1 MNKTLKDSVLS
12 RWGILILVAFV
23 QAANYYFY
31 DAISPLKRT
40 LETEFG
46 FSSSDFGLFVSFY
59 SIPNTFL
66 LMAVLGGVILD
77 RLGIR
82 RTGNLFIGL
91 MTAGGIVTAYGASLT
106 YTQGGPMYDFMG

>member
-1 MNKTLKDSVLS
+1 MLAKHSMKDSRLS
-12 RWGILILVAFV
+12 RWGHTYSGSSI

-46 FSSSDFGLFVSFY
+46 FTSSDFGLFVSFY

-66 LMAVLGGVILD
+66 LMAVL
-77 RLGIR
+77 
-82 RTGNLFIGL
+82 
-91 MTAGGIVTAYGASLT
+91 AASSST
-106 YTQGGPMYDFMG
+106 V

>member
-1 MNKTLKDSVLS
+1 MNTLTKTMKDSALT
-12 RWGILILVAFV
+12 RWGILLLVASV

-66 LMAVLGGVILD
+66 LMA
-77 RLGIR
+77 
-82 RTGNLFIGL
+82 
-91 MTAGGIVTAYGASLT
+91 A
-106 YTQGGPMYDFMG
+106 